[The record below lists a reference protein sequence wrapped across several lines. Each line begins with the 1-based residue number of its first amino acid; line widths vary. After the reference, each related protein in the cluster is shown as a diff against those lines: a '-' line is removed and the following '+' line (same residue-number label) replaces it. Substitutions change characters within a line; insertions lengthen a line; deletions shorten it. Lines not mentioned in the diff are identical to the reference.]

1 MEGQLNVK
9 PTNVTDKY
17 LDHILKILREALS
30 DVECTALLFGSR
42 ADGAAVPGS
51 DYDIGVA
58 ADRNVER
65 ELARARF
72 SLEESNIPVNVDLV
86 DLSLADPDFRQEV
99 LRSGIVLWKNSKNV
113 SIPAAGL

>member
-1 MEGQLNVK
+1 M
-9 PTNVTDKY
+9 TDRH
-17 LDHILKILREALS
+17 LDHILKLLREALS
-30 DVECTALLFGSR
+30 DVEYTVLLFGSR
-42 ADGAAVPGS
+42 ADGTAVPGS

-58 ADRNVER
+58 ADRNIER

-86 DLSLADPDFRQEV
+86 DLSFTDPDFRHEV
-99 LRSGIVLWKNSKNV
+99 LGSGIVLWKNSKNV